1 MADLVPGDQVFDEI
15 GNICNVL
22 VASEVMTGRDCF
34 SVEFSDGAK
43 IVADAEHRWR
53 TSTRK
58 PEGRTGLWTTRQI
71 AETLRPESSGS
82 NHSIDDRHITAVL
95 PIPSVPVKCIGVDSP
110 SHLYLAGKSMIPTHN
125 TEWAAGLALLVLIL
139 SVEPGCQ
146 VYGAAA
152 ATRQAMNVYRAA
164 CKMVEQSPLLRKRLR
179 IMRGTNRIVKR
190 NDPDSFYAAIAADG
204 DGVNPSCVIA
214 DEVHRWKTRKH
225 LENWDV
231 LTNGGVTRRQTLSRK
246 ASRKCPPPGA

>member
-1 MADLVPGDQVFDEI
+1 MP
-15 GNICNVL
+15 
-22 VASEVMTGRDCF
+22 F
-34 SVEFSDGAK
+34 SK
-43 IVADAEHRWR
+43 QHADAACNFFELVLKHTQDEWFG
-53 TSTRK
+53 K
-58 PEGRTGLWTTRQI
+58 PFLLMPWQEEAVAQTFGLLDSAGNRIIQMVY
-71 AETLRPESSGS
+71 EE
-82 NHSIDDRHITAVL
+82 
-95 PIPSVPVKCIGVDSP
+95 VPKK
-110 SHLYLAGKSMIPTHN
+110 AGK

-204 DGVNPSCVIA
+204 DLATASIRPAS
-214 DEVHRWKTRKH
+214 
-225 LENWDV
+225 
-231 LTNGGVTRRQTLSRK
+231 SRK
-246 ASRKCPPPGA
+246 LLSNDERQRRAHHHLRVFDFWDCRSRSRRVTPSAVECSRNNRMWQGMKEGQSFYRPSR